1 MSKSEWRKRII
12 LTKAKTCLI
21 NHALE
26 CYSSLRNLKDNSCIK
41 LNVIRQIRLAFYIE
55 DIFCKIS
62 NGHWLEY
69 FFLLYAINVKGSN
82 GHFKKPQKGTM
93 ILSLLRAG
101 KFQNVPFQC
110 FQSLGDISSLKRF
123 LWGIQRTMIL
133 KIAIAKHFDIDLNFL
148 FLFSL

>member
-1 MSKSEWRKRII
+1 MSKSEWQKRII

-69 FFLLYAINVKGSN
+69 FSFY
-82 GHFKKPQKGTM
+82 M
-93 ILSLLRAG
+93 LSMSRVVMDTL
-101 KFQNVPFQC
+101 K
-110 FQSLGDISSLKRF
+110 SLKKE
-123 LWGIQRTMIL
+123 LWSY
-133 KIAIAKHFDIDLNFL
+133 HF
-148 FLFSL
+148 